1 MFMILLQVLDTL
13 KSASDTLLNSDK
25 TEEIFNK
32 IEFNPSNIFE
42 GDGILISVVGY
53 IVVFVALLLLYMVF
67 VNFTKFLQSRLRKK
81 LTKHGEDI
89 EKQKDLSV
97 SGEINAAISMSLY
110 LYLEEIENLDDA
122 ILTIKKVQKTYS
134 PWSSKIYG
142 LRYFP
147 KK

>member
-1 MFMILLQVLDTL
+1 MILLQVLDTL
-13 KSASDTLLNSDK
+13 KSASDTLLNSNK
-25 TEEIFNK
+25 AEEIFNK

-53 IVVFVALLLLYMVF
+53 IIVFVALLLLYMVF
-67 VNFTKFLQSRLRKK
+67 VNFSKFLQSRLRKK
-81 LTKHGEDI
+81 LTKHGQDI

-142 LRYFP
+142 LRHFP

>member
-67 VNFTKFLQSRLRKK
+67 VNFTKFLQGRLRKK

>member
-1 MFMILLQVLDTL
+1 MILLQVLDTL